1 MHGCQEDE
9 SHTITIDAGAAGACD
24 GMCVSEVGD
33 CISLMVDDRN
43 HSNLIDKLRL
53 NEIGMR
59 TIFSHLIAPKIRIG
73 N

>member
-43 HSNLIDKLRL
+43 HSSLIDKLTAVSRKSSHIAKTSSNL
-53 NEIGMR
+53 NGR
-59 TIFSHLIAPKIRIG
+59 R
-73 N
+73 